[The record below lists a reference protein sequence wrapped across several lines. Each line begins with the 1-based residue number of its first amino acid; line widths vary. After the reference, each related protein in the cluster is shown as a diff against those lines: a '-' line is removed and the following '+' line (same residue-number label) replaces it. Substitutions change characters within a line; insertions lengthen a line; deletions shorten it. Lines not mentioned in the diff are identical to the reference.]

1 MVASDDLPAS
11 APSVVAP
18 FVGSRRLCVAPM
30 MDWTDKYDR
39 YFLRKMS
46 KHTWLYTEMVTSGAI
61 IHGDQDRHLR
71 FDPSEHPIAVQLG
84 GSDPA
89 DLAKCAA
96 IAEGYGYD
104 EINLNVGCPSE
115 RVSSGS
121 FGACLMAEPE
131 LVAECVAAMVAAVKI
146 PVTVKHRIGI
156 DQMQVRVPVNKNP
169 KPETCNP
176 ETRNPKPETRSP
188 KPETRNPKPETRN
201 PKPETRNPK
210 PETRNP
216 KPETLNPKP

>member
-1 MVASDDLPAS
+1 M
-11 APSVVAP
+11 
-18 FVGSRRLCVAPM
+18 APM

-39 YFLRKMS
+39 YFLRQMS
-46 KHTWLYTEMVTSGAI
+46 KHTWLYTEMVTCGAI
-61 IHGDQDRHLR
+61 LHGGIQDRLLG

-131 LVAECVAAMVAAVKI
+131 LVAECVAAMVAAVKV

-156 DQMQVRVPVNKNP
+156 DKMQVRPSPVESAFRLCFNKCGTHIKKHP
-169 KPETCNP
+169 SLVQKRYSSHVT
-176 ETRNPKPETRSP
+176 K
-188 KPETRNPKPETRN
+188 
-201 PKPETRNPK
+201 
-210 PETRNP
+210 
-216 KPETLNPKP
+216 